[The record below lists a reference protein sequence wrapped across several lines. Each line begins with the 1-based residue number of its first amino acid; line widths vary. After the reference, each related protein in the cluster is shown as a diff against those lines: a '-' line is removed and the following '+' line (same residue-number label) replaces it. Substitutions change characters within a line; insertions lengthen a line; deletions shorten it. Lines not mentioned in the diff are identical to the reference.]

1 MYHQFNTQQFY
12 VLPTQTVFMC
22 FVWIWE
28 QTAIISLYSVNWLVC
43 TTEREFVYCA
53 VRPGSYIKLK
63 FIYAPLAMPRFRYL
77 VFGLSSLGPG
87 FNSKSS
93 RGSLWWR
100 KCRVLHI
107 SHECSILLFI
117 HTFQLPAEKMGEA
130 WPAANESVIFRKSW
144 REGVAFTDHR
154 AVCSW
159 VSLQPANHLTS
170 LFNKRYTTPSEANPT
185 PKFELPTKK

>member
-1 MYHQFNTQQFY
+1 
-12 VLPTQTVFMC
+12 MC

-28 QTAIISLYSVNWLVC
+28 QTAIISLYSINWLVC

-63 FIYAPLAMPRFRYL
+63 FIYAPLAMPWFRHL
-77 VFGLSSLGPG
+77 VFALSSLGPG
-87 FNSKSS
+87 FNSKSR

-144 REGVAFTDHR
+144 REGVAFRDHR
-154 AVCSW
+154 AVCSECHC
-159 VSLQPANHLTS
+159 N
-170 LFNKRYTTPSEANPT
+170 
-185 PKFELPTKK
+185 LPTTWRVCSTNVTPRHPKPIQRPSLNFLQKNNNNTTKVWSCETKWL